1 MRATLSS
8 CSAGTTIAFHPA
20 GSDCADRTPPSSAC
34 VASGT
39 MWRWPT
45 SEANVS
51 LVIATVNVSV
61 PLGADRRS
69 SSVTRERMRPEIS
82 AEPEI
87 ARMRKAGDA
96 ETRFFDL
103 TAAPGRVSVIV
114 SGDCTSYSGK
124 AGSVRSTSSSAVRV
138 TISVDSAPRTML
150 FQPPSADDVAT
161 SDASIAA
168 VSAHGSSHSVSSG
181 SSHGSHAIPIL
192 STKAS
197 PVSVTLSV

>member
-1 MRATLSS
+1 M
-8 CSAGTTIAFHPA
+8 
-20 GSDCADRTPPSSAC
+20 
-34 VASGT
+34 
-39 MWRWPT
+39 
-45 SEANVS
+45 
-51 LVIATVNVSV
+51 
-61 PLGADRRS
+61 
-69 SSVTRERMRPEIS
+69 
-82 AEPEI
+82 
-87 ARMRKAGDA
+87 
-96 ETRFFDL
+96 
-103 TAAPGRVSVIV
+103 IV

-124 AGSVRSTSSSAVRV
+124 AGSVSSTSSSAVRV